1 MVELFRRSVAILF
14 AGVVGFTGVA
24 SAQPGPS
31 GDPPG
36 RVGRLAFIQ
45 GTVSFHDR
53 DQSDW
58 APAVANRPLTS
69 GDAIWTE
76 PSARS
81 EISISGT
88 RVRMESATQL
98 DMLMID
104 DSQTRMQ
111 IDRGRLDIKTF
122 TYDTRQPYE
131 ILTPRGTI
139 SIQQQ
144 GDYYVEAGST
154 EDPTR
159 IGVRVGAAQFQTS
172 DGRVLAVRAGE
183 VGEISGD
190 GDTIQLLTVRTPPP
204 AMPTY
209 WAERDR
215 IVVYDQPPQYLSAGM
230 TGYEDMNYYG
240 SWSNDPEYGQVWAP
254 RAVVAGWEPYRTGQW
269 SYVQPWGWTW
279 VDEQPWGFAP
289 YHYGRWANRNN
300 RWVWVP
306 PQRDLR
312 PVYAPALVAFVGGVE
327 LGVAIGQQS
336 RAPVGWFP
344 LGPREAYVP
353 PYSNDRDYYRRLN
366 ASARVQDQ
374 VMEQNWQRAQRREAV
389 PANQQQTAFM
399 NRRFATVVPA
409 EDFAHSRPVA
419 RVALQV
425 APEKLT
431 AAPVAPVAAPP
442 APTQSIRAVQAPAT
456 GAAPGTQPGTRPTD
470 PNARPPQGQAAAN
483 AQANVPTTETRLSN
497 MQAIGR
503 PSPTT
508 ADRPKAPGPQIA
520 TTRPSEPTPA
530 PSATAPNATRP
541 GLPALAP
548 RTGAAPPQLQGERT
562 PAPGQPGQPPKPGDN
577 RATTTAP
584 PPAAGQPAQPAQ
596 PGTTPKPADNRAVT
610 TPPPTGAQ
618 PPAGQP
624 GQPRPPGQAN
634 LPPVQPPNANRP
646 VEPPKPGEP
655 PKPQQAQQP
664 AAPAQPPRQAE
675 PPKPQGAVTPQPQRP
690 AEPPKPQQAQQPA
703 PQPPHQAEPPKPQGA
718 VTPPPQ
724 PQRQATPAPQ
734 PQAPPPPAQVHA
746 PTPPPQAAPPAQAHV
761 PAPPP
766 QPQAHVPAP
775 PPPQAAHPAPAPQP
789 PQQAHAPAPAP
800 QPPQQAH
807 APAPQPPQKKDEEK
821 K

>member
-1 MVELFRRSVAILF
+1 MIELIRRSVAILF
-14 AGVVGFTGVA
+14 AGVVGFAGTA
-24 SAQPGPS
+24 NAQSAPS
-31 GDPPG
+31 GDPPA
-36 RVGRLAFIQ
+36 RVGRLAFVH
-45 GTVSFHDR
+45 GTVSFHDNE
-53 DQSDW
+53 QADW
-58 APAVANRPLTS
+58 APALVNTPLTS
-69 GDAIWTE
+69 GDALWTE
-76 PSARS
+76 PNARS
-81 EISISGT
+81 EISIAGT
-88 RVRMESATQL
+88 RVRMDSGTQL
-98 DMLMID
+98 DMLAID

-111 IDRGRLDIKTF
+111 IDQGRLDIKTF
-122 TYDTRQPYE
+122 TYDTNQPYE
-131 ILTPRGTI
+131 IITPRGKVTL
-139 SIQQQ
+139 QQQ

-154 EDPTR
+154 QDPTR
-159 IGVRVGAAQFQTS
+159 LGVRTGAAQIQAPN
-172 DGRVLAVRAGE
+172 GQILAVRAGE
-183 VGEISGD
+183 VGEVFDDNGSPQLR
-190 GDTIQLLTVRTPPP
+190 TIPSAPPP
-204 AMPTY
+204 MPAY

-215 IVVYDQPPQYLSAGM
+215 VVVYDQPTQYVTANM
-230 TGYEDMNYYG
+230 TGYEDLNGYG

-254 RAVVAGWEPYRTGQW
+254 RAVVAGWEPYRNGRW

-389 PANQQQTAFM
+389 PANQQQAAFM

-409 EDFAHSRPVA
+409 DDFAHSRPVA
-419 RVALQV
+419 RVALKV

-442 APTQSIRAVQAPAT
+442 APMQSIRAVQAP
-456 GAAPGTQPGTRPTD
+456 GAGNAPGTAPATRPND
-470 PNARPPQGQAAAN
+470 PNARPPQGQAQG
-483 AQANVPTTETRLSN
+483 QAKGNVPTTETRLSN

-503 PSPTT
+503 PTLTT

-520 TTRPSEPTPA
+520 TTRPNEPNA
-530 PSATAPNATRP
+530 AHNATAPNASPNANTAHP
-541 GLPALAP
+541 GLPPLAP

-562 PAPGQPGQPPKPGDN
+562 PAPGQP
-577 RATTTAP
+577 
-584 PPAAGQPAQPAQ
+584 AQ
-596 PGTTPKPADNRAVT
+596 PGTPAKPTDNRAVT

-624 GQPRPPGQAN
+624 GQPPRPPGQAN
-634 LPPVQPPNANRP
+634 LPPVHEPNTARP

-664 AAPAQPPRQAE
+664 ATPAQPPHQAE
-675 PPKPQGAVTPQPQRP
+675 PPKPQGAVTPPPHP
-690 AEPPKPQQAQQPA
+690 AEPPKPQQAQQPAPA

-724 PQRQATPAPQ
+724 PQRQAAPAPQ
-734 PQAPPPPAQVHA
+734 PQAPPPPAQAHA
-746 PTPPPQAAPPAQAHV
+746 PAPPPQAAPPAQVHA

-766 QPQAHVPAP
+766 QQAHAPAP

-789 PQQAHAPAPAP
+789 PQQAHAPAPQP

-807 APAPQPPQKKDEEK
+807 APAPQPQAPQKKDEEK